1 MDLLPKSIL
10 DQLAANGRSNQE
22 RIEAGED
29 TIDFA
34 PVVKLFTPDAAATW
48 LLTETDPY
56 DPDIAHGLCD
66 LGLGIPEIGAVR
78 LSEIRAVRGWLGLP
92 VERDLHFRA
101 EGTLSAY
108 AERARQAGGIV
119 AWAPTYDTITS
130 APSRR

>member
-1 MDLLPKSIL
+1 MKLITK
-10 DQLAANGRSNQE
+10 DQHERMLANGRESAE
-22 RIEAGED
+22 SEGG
-29 TIDFA
+29 IDHW

-78 LSEIRAVRGWLGLP
+78 LSEIRAVRGRLGLP

>member
-1 MDLLPKSIL
+1 MKLLNKAQHERML
-10 DQLAANGRSNQE
+10 ANGRHSAE
-22 RIEAGED
+22 SDGS
-29 TIDFA
+29 IDHW

-78 LSEIRAVRGWLGLP
+78 LSEIRAVRGRLGLP